1 MNKEFK
7 AIVIKMLNELRKII
21 QEHCENFDKEL
32 EKILKNKYSAEEM
45 VTNIKSILEG
55 I

>member
-7 AIVIKMLNELRKII
+7 AIVIKMLNELRKRI

-32 EKILKNKYSAEEM
+32 EKIKKISNQ
-45 VTNIKSILEG
+45 NWRDDN
-55 I
+55 

>member
-32 EKILKNKYSAEEM
+32 EKILKNK
-45 VTNIKSILEG
+45 
-55 I
+55 